1 MRFFSRR
8 LVCLAALGLTTTF
21 AQRSPQTVAVL
32 DFSIPTAESNRW
44 TWAEGG
50 IADLLQI
57 ELEHLGL
64 VTLDRDF
71 IRAVLAE
78 QRLSTEGL
86 TTPNQLKLAALL
98 NARYLVS
105 GRIFPLGQGRIRVE
119 ATAFSVEAIETV
131 ATAGSEG
138 AFPKELPETVRSLAR
153 TLAGKLKAPGV
164 TAADFAPPARAFNP
178 EALIM
183 FYRGLNA
190 CARGHPELG
199 IACFINAESLDR
211 EFAAPMLWEI
221 RGLEMAGFPEYAA
234 IRREETAIAL
244 RHLGFGTTGPT
255 NAAAPPA
262 KPVLAVLAPVV
273 PAGVGASNSLASVLK
288 EALLATGRVHLFA
301 FENIGDAV
309 AEQDLRLSSL
319 FANENAPRYGR
330 WLASDALVAC
340 RVTSTGTNRWALDLS
355 LADPLN
361 GATLARVQRS
371 VTSSD
376 LPGLLRKAA
385 VDLLDQWTKP
395 GAERSA
401 AASSA
406 GQVDL
411 QAGEAAAELRPAFC
425 GLAAALAQVRREP
438 GNSGFHRTLANALGA
453 TERPRLAAREIERC
467 IETLDIHAPGADITY
482 LHTHR
487 WLFWEPSPIA
497 GCGAVGLVDKRAI
510 TNLIQPLL
518 STYPESLAAGCMHY
532 NLAIDDWHGTNWAG
546 AAEHASRARQVM
558 EHRPGKGRGDLD
570 IIAAA
575 YFLEGSSL
583 RHLGRAEEAK
593 AVLRQGQAFMLEF
606 KVQGVGLPLGPYVG
620 DAFGEEQVYGFGGD
634 QPGLPTRI
642 HEEMVL
648 LEGKPVRPLGADLKL
663 DAEDIVSGTNAPAR
677 TDYDWLQCAAQ
688 VLGILER
695 VPAGQE
701 ETLKSVLA
709 SADTS
714 LNAAR
719 SKGADDAHLRPLVQR
734 FTAALL
740 AKKGIPSFENSDAAP
755 LPQLTQAATQV
766 MSLYESA
773 GLGDEGWTV
782 LEPLFS
788 DRYPAA
794 LTLNLLQQLH
804 WDSERYA
811 RKLKQA
817 AVRLRAGDA
826 TVPRATW
833 LKLGQI
839 YYDNRRYSDA
849 LDCYQRAV
857 AKGVALAQCPGA
869 QAALVE
875 VALERNP
882 AHVAEEIERTR
893 QQLGFPPVEAS
904 VVEWFAVGRKY
915 QAGRQYDL
923 AKAIL
928 CYRQALEFLEHPE
941 KGGVYHLEKQ
951 ENSDRV
957 SLRWGPSLGEVD
969 MLWSE
974 NYDARWYSSAFYLA
988 QCLIEVD
995 RKEEAAQWLRRIA
1008 IKAGGDDLPLLSG
1021 MTWNGS
1027 GYSTVHLG
1035 ASAAEMLKKLHL
1047 EPRAAKLGEA
1057 EGPYKLP
1064 PMSPQARAFSAPPLP
1079 APSPQVLAAVT
1090 NALAAGVREP
1100 RTRRPNRS
1108 LQTLV
1113 RKYGH
1118 DAVPALLSFIPH
1130 TSDPWNEW
1138 AIAWMLD
1145 QTARPADAPWLVAAC
1160 AKHTDLV
1167 RVAWKLDPQGAAEV
1181 LAEEWQAQS
1190 RAGIVSPRL
1199 VHEALGA
1206 RVRPL
1211 YPLALELIAGMKVNH
1226 YAVAFEMD
1234 KAVREEKSEE
1244 LEAAFHEAL
1253 TSCLKLKLEQKY
1265 YYGLETVSRI
1275 ALGHGVSLGIDGLLI
1290 CEGATPAQLLK
1301 EARPFVDLPS
1311 GEKEA
1316 IEMLRAN
1323 TGSWKWDPARQKFAL
1338 PASKHTELS
1347 GH

>member
-1 MRFFSRR
+1 
-8 LVCLAALGLTTTF
+8 VTAA
-21 AQRSPQTVAVL
+21 
-32 DFSIPTAESNRW
+32 
-44 TWAEGG
+44 
-50 IADLLQI
+50 
-57 ELEHLGL
+57 
-64 VTLDRDF
+64 
-71 IRAVLAE
+71 
-78 QRLSTEGL
+78 
-86 TTPNQLKLAALL
+86 
-98 NARYLVS
+98 
-105 GRIFPLGQGRIRVE
+105 
-119 ATAFSVEAIETV
+119 
-131 ATAGSEG
+131 SEG

-153 TLAGKLKAPGV
+153 ALAGKLKAPGV
-164 TAADFAPPARAFNP
+164 TAAAFPPPARAFNP

-199 IACFINAESLDR
+199 IPCFMNAESLDR
-211 EFAAPMLWEI
+211 EFAAPILWEI

-234 IRREETAIAL
+234 LRREETAAAL
-244 RHLGFGTTGPT
+244 RHLGLGSTGPT
-255 NAAAPPA
+255 NAAALPA

-273 PAGVGASNSLASVLK
+273 PAGVGASNSLAAVLK
-288 EALLATGRVHLFA
+288 EALLATGRVRLFA

-319 FANENAPRYGR
+319 FASENAPRYGR

-340 RVTSTGTNRWALDLS
+340 RVTVTGTNRWALDLS

-385 VDLLDQWTKP
+385 VDLLNQWSKP

-411 QAGEAAAELRPAFC
+411 QASEAAAELRPAYC

-438 GNSGFHRTLANALGA
+438 GNSAFHSTLANAFGA

-467 IETLDIHAPGADITY
+467 IATLDINAPGADRIY

-497 GCGAVGLVDKRAI
+497 GCGAVGLVDKGAI
-510 TNLIQPLL
+510 TNDLIRPLL
-518 STYPESLAAGCMHY
+518 TTYPESLAAGCMHY

-546 AAEHASRARQVM
+546 ATEHASRARQIM

-583 RHLGRAEEAK
+583 RHLARADEAK
-593 AVLRQGQAFMLEF
+593 AALRQGQAFMREF
-606 KVQGVGLPLGPYVG
+606 KVKGVCLPLGPYVG
-620 DAFGEEQVYGFGGD
+620 DSFGEQQVYGFGGD
-634 QPGLPTRI
+634 QPDLPTRI
-642 HEEMVL
+642 HEEMVM
-648 LEGKPVRPLGADLKL
+648 LEGKPVRPPGADLKL

-677 TDYDWLQCAAQ
+677 TDHDWLQCAEQ

-701 ETLKSVLA
+701 EVLKSVLA
-709 SADTS
+709 SADTGLS
-714 LNAAR
+714 AAR

-740 AKKGIPSFENSDAAP
+740 AKKGIPSFENSGAAP

-773 GLGDEGWTV
+773 GLGEEGWTV
-782 LEPLFS
+782 LDPLFS

-811 RKLKQA
+811 RKLKEA
-817 AVRLRAGDA
+817 AARLRAGDA
-826 TVPRATW
+826 TVPGATW

-839 YYDNRRYSDA
+839 YYDKQRYSDA

-882 AHVAEEIERTR
+882 AHVAEKIERTR
-893 QQLGFPPVEAS
+893 RQLGFPPVEAS
-904 VVEWFAVGRKY
+904 VVEWFSAGRKY

-941 KGGVYHLEKQ
+941 KGRVYHLEKQ
-951 ENSDRV
+951 ESSDRV

-1035 ASAAEMLKKLHL
+1035 ASAAEMLKQLHV

-1064 PMSPQARAFSAPPLP
+1064 PMSPKARAFSAPPFP
-1079 APSPQVLAAVT
+1079 APSPEVLAAVT
-1090 NALAAGVREP
+1090 NALAVGAREP
-1100 RTRRPNRS
+1100 RTRKPNRS
-1108 LQTLV
+1108 LQTFV
-1113 RKYGH
+1113 REYGH
-1118 DAVPALLSFIPH
+1118 DAVPALLSLIPGA
-1130 TSDPWNEW
+1130 SEPWDEW
-1138 AIAWMLD
+1138 AIGWMLD
-1145 QTARPADAPWLVAAC
+1145 QTASPADAPWLVAAC

-1167 RVAWKLDPQGAAEV
+1167 RVAWKRDPQGAAEV
-1181 LAEEWQAQS
+1181 LAEEWQAES
-1190 RAGIVSPRL
+1190 RAGIVSPLL
-1199 VHEALGA
+1199 VHEVLRA

-1226 YAVAFEMD
+1226 YAVALEMD
-1234 KAVREEKSEE
+1234 KAVRDEKSEE
-1244 LEAAFHEAL
+1244 LEAAFREAL

-1265 YYGLETVSRI
+1265 YYGLDTVSRI
-1275 ALGHGVSLGIDGLLI
+1275 ALRHGVPLGIDGLLI
-1290 CEGATPAQLLK
+1290 CDGATPAQLLK
-1301 EARPFVDLPS
+1301 EARPFVELPS

-1316 IEMLRAN
+1316 IELLRTNA
-1323 TGSWKWDPARQKFAL
+1323 GRWEWEHARQRFAV
-1338 PASKHTELS
+1338 PVSKHTELS